1 VELIQISTEE
11 KSMWNGRGT
20 EESDHLEV
28 HRTARI
34 KVMERKRQKISWNGT
49 IDNYHFCK
57 TI

>member
-1 VELIQISTEE
+1 
-11 KSMWNGRGT
+11 MWNGRGT